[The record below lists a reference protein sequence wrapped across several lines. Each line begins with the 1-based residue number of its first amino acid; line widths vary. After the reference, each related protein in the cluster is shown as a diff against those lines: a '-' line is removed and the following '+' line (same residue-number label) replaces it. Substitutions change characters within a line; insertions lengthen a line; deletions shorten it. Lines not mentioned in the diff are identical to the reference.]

1 MKRPLRGVSFSPLPL
16 ATAVYERYQPMAD
29 PEYLPVQ
36 AGYDRWSEIYDTDG
50 NPLIALEDPVVRRW
64 LGDVADRRIAD
75 VGCGTGRHTKWLAEA
90 GAWVVALD
98 VSPGMM
104 DRAIRKVKCSRVLFC
119 RHELPTPL
127 PLRDQSC
134 DHVLFALV
142 GEHIE
147 RLSDV
152 FADFRRVLVPGGSLI
167 CTALHPAMNLR
178 GITARFVDPR
188 DGGEVRVAALEPTI
202 GEYVMAVLAAGLE
215 LAEIVES
222 KADEE
227 TARIA
232 PRAAKYLGWPMLLA
246 IRAVRPIP
254 GIK

>member
-1 MKRPLRGVSFSPLPL
+1 MPD
-16 ATAVYERYQPMAD
+16 A
-29 PEYLPVQ
+29 EYLPVRE
-36 AGYDRWSEIYDTDG
+36 GYDRWSEIYDTDG
-50 NPLIALEDPVVRRW
+50 NPLLVLEEPVVRRW
-64 LGDVADRRIAD
+64 LGDVAGRRIAD
-75 VGCGTGRHTKWLAEA
+75 VGCGTGRHTRWLADA
-90 GAWVVALD
+90 GASVVALD

-104 DRAIRKVKCSRVLFC
+104 GRAVQKVDRSRVLFC
-119 RHELPTPL
+119 RHQLPTPL

-147 RLSDV
+147 RLTDV
-152 FADFRRVLVPGGSLI
+152 FADFRRVLVPGGSVI

-178 GITARFVDPR
+178 GITARFVDPSG
-188 DGGEVRVAALEPTI
+188 GGEVRVAALEPTI
-202 GEYVMAVLAAGLE
+202 GDYVMAVLGAGLE

-246 IRAVRPIP
+246 IRAIRPIP
-254 GIK
+254 GTR

>member
-1 MKRPLRGVSFSPLPL
+1 
-16 ATAVYERYQPMAD
+16 
-29 PEYLPVQ
+29 
-36 AGYDRWSEIYDTDG
+36 
-50 NPLIALEDPVVRRW
+50 
-64 LGDVADRRIAD
+64 
-75 VGCGTGRHTKWLAEA
+75 
-90 GAWVVALD
+90 
-98 VSPGMM
+98 
-104 DRAIRKVKCSRVLFC
+104 VLFC

-134 DHVLFALV
+134 AHVLFALV

-152 FADFRRVLVPGGSLI
+152 FADFRRVLVPGGSVI
-167 CTALHPAMNLR
+167 CTALHPAMNLA
-178 GITARFVDPR
+178 GITARFFDPCG
-188 DGGEVRVAALEPTI
+188 GGEVRVAALEPTI
-202 GEYVMAVLAAGLE
+202 GNYVMALLGAGLE

-246 IRAVRPIP
+246 IRAIKPIP
-254 GIK
+254 GTK